1 MIELVKAKLSDIPD
15 MQALVTAEVKE
26 GIILNRTEDEVA
38 TNIRSYVLAK
48 DNGKLVGYTALHIH
62 SKRLAEIRS
71 LIVDESYRG
80 QNVGKRM
87 VKFTLEEAKALGVE
101 EDVLVL
107 TYLPQFF
114 EKLNFNEIN
123 KEVIPEHKIWAD
135 CIKPWSFSEDTD
147 AKLSSPSATAVSWRH
162 TAGATEASSRADRER
177 SLTNLYR
184 STHLHTLPYL
194 LHISIR
200 KGYTPFGP
208 IESLQ
213 DDGCPAP
220 TVRLAVYH
228 DGSSGG
234 HTIF

>member
-1 MIELVKAKLSDIPD
+1 MIELVKAKLSDIPQ

-48 DNGKLVGYTALHIH
+48 DDGKLVGYTALHIH

-71 LIVDESYRG
+71 LIVDKSYRG

-135 CIKPWSFSEDTD
+135 CIKCIHFPVCNEV
-147 AKLSSPSATAVSWRH
+147 ALIYKLS
-162 TAGATEASSRADRER
+162 
-177 SLTNLYR
+177 
-184 STHLHTLPYL
+184 
-194 LHISIR
+194 
-200 KGYTPFGP
+200 
-208 IESLQ
+208 
-213 DDGCPAP
+213 
-220 TVRLAVYH
+220 
-228 DGSSGG
+228 
-234 HTIF
+234 

>member
-1 MIELVKAKLSDIPD
+1 MIELVKAKLSDIPE

-48 DNGKLVGYTALHIH
+48 DDGRLVGYTALHIH

-135 CIKPWSFSEDTD
+135 CIKCIHFPVCNEV
-147 AKLSSPSATAVSWRH
+147 ALIYKLS
-162 TAGATEASSRADRER
+162 
-177 SLTNLYR
+177 
-184 STHLHTLPYL
+184 
-194 LHISIR
+194 
-200 KGYTPFGP
+200 
-208 IESLQ
+208 
-213 DDGCPAP
+213 
-220 TVRLAVYH
+220 
-228 DGSSGG
+228 
-234 HTIF
+234 